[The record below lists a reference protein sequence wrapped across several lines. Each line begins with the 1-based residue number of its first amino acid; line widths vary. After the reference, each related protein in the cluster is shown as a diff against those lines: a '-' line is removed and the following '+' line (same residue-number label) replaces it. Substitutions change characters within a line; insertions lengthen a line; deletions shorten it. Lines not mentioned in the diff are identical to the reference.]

1 MEYLQNLSNNN
12 NFPLTLENPF
22 HFRHGFFVRVSFTC
36 HFRHV
41 FHGWKM
47 NSIITCEKCY
57 SNIYRNTLWIIN
69 YFYWV
74 PLLVQ
79 LRWLFEVCSA
89 APFSNM
95 IDFPFAVDFL
105 EKSTK
110 IIYTHTHTQ
119 KWGELLLSVHLA
131 INDAR
136 KIHARNFLQRKLRPR
151 NIMMIMIIIIL
162 LTVISVSIIA
172 RLFLISIFYYW
183 SLLDWLFSIDSIESL
198 LVNILIV
205 LNLIKQFV
213 IKE

>member
-1 MEYLQNLSNNN
+1 MTIVLYLIIEYFPNLSNN

-22 HFRHGFFVRVSFTC
+22 HLWHGFFVRISFTC

-110 IIYTHTHTQ
+110 IIYTHTHTHTNM
-119 KWGELLLSVHLA
+119 GRVA
-131 INDAR
+131 A
-136 KIHARNFLQRKLRPR
+136 
-151 NIMMIMIIIIL
+151 
-162 LTVISVSIIA
+162 
-172 RLFLISIFYYW
+172 
-183 SLLDWLFSIDSIESL
+183 FSSFGNKRHSENSCP
-198 LVNILIV
+198 
-205 LNLIKQFV
+205 QFSSM
-213 IKE
+213 KTKT